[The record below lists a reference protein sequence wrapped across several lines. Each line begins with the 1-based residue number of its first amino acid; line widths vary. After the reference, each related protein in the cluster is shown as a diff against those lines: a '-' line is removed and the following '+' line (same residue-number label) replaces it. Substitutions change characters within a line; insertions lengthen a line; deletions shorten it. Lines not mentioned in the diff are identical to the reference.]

1 VRYFGLI
8 GLAVLPAALAAGC
21 GPARPTL
28 AGGKP
33 VDHWVRALGGADAKA
48 RSNAAFKLGNVG
60 PGDPAALPALLGAL
74 RDPDAG
80 VRCQAILALVKFGPA
95 AREAVPI
102 LAEVQRHHRSARV
115 RAYAGKAVARL
126 RDEPG

>member
-1 VRYFGLI
+1 VRNFCLI

-33 VDHWVRALGGADAKA
+33 VDHWVQALRDADA
-48 RSNAAFKLGNVG
+48 RVRRNAAFKLGNVG
-60 PGDPAALPALLGAL
+60 SCDPAALPALLGAL
-74 RDPDAG
+74 HDPDAG
-80 VRCQAILALVKFGPA
+80 VRCQAILALVKFGPE
-95 AREAVPI
+95 AREAAPA
-102 LAEVQRHHRSARV
+102 LARLQRHDPSARV
-115 RAYAGKAVARL
+115 RTYAGKALARL